1 MPAPNTIVAPDEERD
16 VLGGSS
22 QIYTDDIEGGSDS
35 DVRKKSALHIRN

>member
-22 QIYTDDIEGGSDS
+22 QMYADDIEGGSDS
-35 DVRKKSALHIRN
+35 DVRKKPALLIHN